1 MTGRPTND
9 DMASV
14 LRDALEDAA
23 SNVTISPDALGD
35 IRRRIAARRTRWLSF
50 PALRGRGATMISLST
65 AVAAGVAAFAIGV
78 GSCSPPPHANPK
90 PAAGPTVPAI
100 TSGPTTA
107 STTTEPT
114 PPSPTSGGGGGG
126 QALAA
131 GVPVYYIGA
140 NDKLYRE
147 FHAIPVGN
155 GLPAAQVKAAITQM
169 LDGRTAYDKD
179 YASQWPASAS
189 VRSVS
194 VAGGV
199 ATVDLHG
206 ATVNGFDPA
215 GNRAALQQLIWT
227 ATAFSGGTGVKLLFD
242 GQSRATLWASKLP
255 VAGVL
260 HRGPAVD
267 VLAPVWVIDPQQGA
281 VSGRSV
287 TVHLAGIVFEGSIQM
302 RVRSATGAVLQ
313 TKTVQLTVGAPA
325 QGTATVNLTLA
336 PGVYTIEAYFFSM
349 ATSCDCPMG
358 IDQHKFTVR

>member
-65 AVAAGVAAFAIGV
+65 AVAASVAAFAIGV
-78 GSCSPPPHANPK
+78 GSCSPAPHTTPK

-100 TSGPTTA
+100 TSGPTG
-107 STTTEPT
+107 STTGAT
-114 PPSPTSGGGGGG
+114 PSPTSSGGGG
-126 QALAA
+126 QTLTAS
-131 GVPVYYIGA
+131 VPIYYIGA

-147 FHAIPVGN
+147 FHSIPVGN
-155 GLPAAQVKAAITQM
+155 GLPAARVKAAIAQM
-169 LDGRTAYDKD
+169 LDGRTALDKD
-179 YASQWPASAS
+179 YSSQWPASAS

-194 VAGGV
+194 VTGGV

-242 GQSRATLWASKLP
+242 GQPRATLWASRLP

-260 HRGPAVD
+260 HRAPAVD
-267 VLAPVWVIDPQQGA
+267 VLAPIWVIDPQQGA

-302 RVRSATGAVLQ
+302 RVRSAIGAVLQ
-313 TKTVQLTVGAPA
+313 TKTVQLSVGAPA

>member
-35 IRRRIAARRTRWLSF
+35 IRRRIAARRIRWLSL
-50 PALRGRGATMISLST
+50 PAFRGRGATMISLST
-65 AVAAGVAAFAIGV
+65 AFAASVAALAIGV
-78 GSCSPPPHANPK
+78 GSCSPSPHASPN
-90 PAAGPTVPAI
+90 PAAGPTI
-100 TSGPTTA
+100 TSGPTAA
-107 STTTEPT
+107 STSTTRPT
-114 PPSPTSGGGGGG
+114 APPPTSGGGGGG
-126 QALAA
+126 QTPTAN
-131 GVPVYYIGA
+131 VPIYYIGA

-147 FHAIPVGN
+147 FHSIPVGN

-169 LDGRTAYDKD
+169 LDGRTALDKD

-189 VRSVS
+189 VRSAS
-194 VAGGV
+194 VAGGI

-206 ATVNGFDPA
+206 ATLNGFDPA

-227 ATAFSGGTGVKLLFD
+227 ATAFPGATGVKLLFD
-242 GQSRATLWASKLP
+242 GRPRATLWASKLP
-255 VAGVL
+255 VAGIL

-267 VLAPVWVIDPQQGA
+267 VLAPVWVIDPQQDA

-302 RVRSATGAVLQ
+302 RVRSATGVVLQ
-313 TKTVQLTVGAPA
+313 TKTVQLSAGAPA
-325 QGTATVNLTLA
+325 QGTATVNLSLA
-336 PGVYTIEAYFFSM
+336 PGKYTIEAYFFSM

-358 IDQHKFTVR
+358 IDQHTFTVR